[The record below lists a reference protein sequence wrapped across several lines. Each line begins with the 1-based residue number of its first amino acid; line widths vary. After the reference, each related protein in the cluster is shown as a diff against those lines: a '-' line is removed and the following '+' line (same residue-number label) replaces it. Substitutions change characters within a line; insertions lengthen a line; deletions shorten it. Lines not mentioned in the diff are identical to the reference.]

1 MAFDRE
7 RLPEPLGYYE
17 SQGLTFRERKGRWRT
32 TRCDFHQGSDSMRV
46 NTQTGAWVCMACG
59 VHGGDV
65 LAYEMQLT
73 GAEFVDAAKAL
84 GAWVE
89 SPHTDGKPA
98 IKSKP
103 TPISARAA
111 LQALSFE
118 ALLVAMEAA
127 RVAKG
132 ATPTEADK
140 ARVLAASN
148 RITRIAEVFA

>member
-46 NTQTGAWVCMACG
+46 NTQTGAFVCMACG

-65 LAYEMQLT
+65 LSYEMQLT

-84 GAWVE
+84 GAWID
-89 SPHTDGKPA
+89 DGKPT
-98 IKSKP
+98 IQNKP

>member
-1 MAFDRE
+1 MGFNRE
-7 RLPEPLGYYE
+7 ALPDPLGYYE
-17 SQGLTFRERKGRWRT
+17 AQGLTFRERKGKWRT

-46 NTQTGAWVCMACG
+46 NVSTGAWVCMSCG
-59 VHGGDV
+59 IHGGDV

-73 GAEFVDAAKAL
+73 GADFVSAAKAL
-84 GAWVE
+84 GCW
-89 SPHTDGKPA
+89 TDDGKPA
-98 IKSKP
+98 IQSKP

-148 RITRIAEVFA
+148 RIIRIAEVFA